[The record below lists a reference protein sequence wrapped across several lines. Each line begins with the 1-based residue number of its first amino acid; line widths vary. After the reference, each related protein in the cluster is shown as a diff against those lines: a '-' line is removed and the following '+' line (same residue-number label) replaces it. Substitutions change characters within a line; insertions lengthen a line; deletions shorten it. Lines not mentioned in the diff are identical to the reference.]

1 MTTNSFIIK
10 VKENFYKV
18 VEETASFYGGS
29 QITYRKTIRL
39 TKEEEE
45 LYCGNASHCNNRTGH

>member
-10 VKENFYKV
+10 IKENFYKV
-18 VEETASFYGGS
+18 VEETTSFYGGS
-29 QITYRKTIRL
+29 QITHRKTIRL

-45 LYCGNASHCNNRTGH
+45 LYCGNASHCNNRAGH